1 MRRESS
7 VNPRISQLL
16 GIILVVVCGAMTLI
30 VYQSTMMVESTDLMT
45 IIASG
50 MVAWALLAMPE
61 LIIGL
66 WLVAKGTREA
76 RIGDVSG
83 DLIPLVQKEGRIGV
97 AAAARELGRDPEVI
111 ADAAE
116 KLSRRRLPLVYLDR
130 RSSEIVSPS
139 SVSLEESL
147 LHLLYAQ
154 RRMTFDQ
161 IGKVTNATDKQI
173 IEAVSKLSKDGKFR
187 GTIDKNSRV
196 LYTQEAVAQLSKA
209 LTTCPNCDGKLEA
222 PVLPGEEEICP
233 YCGHS
238 IVNRVK

>member
-1 MRRESS
+1 M
-7 VNPRISQLL
+7 NPRISQLL
-16 GIILVVVCGAMTLI
+16 GIILIVSCGAMTLI
-30 VYQSTMMVESTDLMT
+30 VYQSTMVVESTDLITM
-45 IIASG
+45 IASG
-50 MVAWALLAMPE
+50 TVAWALLAMPE

-97 AAAARELGRDPEVI
+97 AAAARELGSTPEVV

-116 KLSRRRLPLVYLDR
+116 KLSRRRLPIVYLDR
-130 RSSEIVSPS
+130 RTSEIVSPS
-139 SVSLEESL
+139 AVSLEESL

-173 IEAVSKLSKDGKFR
+173 IEAVSELSKDGKFR
-187 GTIDKNSRV
+187 GTIDRNSRV
-196 LYTQEAVAQLSKA
+196 VYTQEAVAQLSKA

-222 PVLPGEEEICP
+222 PVLPGEEENCP
-233 YCGHS
+233 YCGHA